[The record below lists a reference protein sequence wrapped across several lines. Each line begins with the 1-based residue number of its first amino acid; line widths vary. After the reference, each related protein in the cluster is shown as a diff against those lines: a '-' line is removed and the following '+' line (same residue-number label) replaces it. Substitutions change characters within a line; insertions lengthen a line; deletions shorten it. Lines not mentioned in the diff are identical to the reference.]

1 MKTTSTD
8 LFIAA
13 ALSFAAGVVAAL
25 SLSDAWSDETA
36 LRHYRA
42 VLIRNGAAEYR
53 PDINGEPVFV
63 ITDRNQNQPKQNP

>member
-13 ALSFAAGVVAAL
+13 ALSFVAGVVAAL
-25 SLSDAWSDETA
+25 SLSDAWSDEAA

-63 ITDRNQNQPKQNP
+63 ITDREITQPK